1 MDKLLEMLNVDKLD
15 ESAQTELKDKLEG
28 IIEVKASE
36 MSEAKLA
43 EKKEDLI
50 EEYENK
56 FDEYKDDITSK
67 FSNFVDSVLE
77 EELSIPENILEY
89 AHKGELYSEL
99 IEQFKVRLS
108 IDEGLI
114 DSEVKDLLKEAK
126 QEILGLRDELNG
138 TIAENLEVKKDAQD
152 LASNLYLRKKCDGLT
167 ESQKTRVLDI
177 LEGVTDKG
185 IIDKKFDIILESIKI
200 DKADTKEED
209 KVVTEEAEEKDVED
223 GKGVSELNEDETKE
237 TKEDDD
243 SPFKIYLDVL
253 RDNKI

>member
-15 ESAQTELKDKLEG
+15 ESVQTELKDKLEG

-43 EKKEDLI
+43 EKKEELI

-114 DSEVKDLLKEAK
+114 DGEVKDLLKEAK
-126 QEILGLRDELNG
+126 QEILGLREELNG

-185 IIDKKFDIILESIKI
+185 IIDKKFDIILESIKV

-209 KVVTEEAEEKDVED
+209 KVVEEAEEKDVED
-223 GKGVSELNEDETKE
+223 GKGVSELNEEVKE

>member
-1 MDKLLEMLNVDKLD
+1 MDKLLEMLNVSKLD
-15 ESAQTELKDKLEG
+15 ESAQTEIKEKLEG

-43 EKKEDLI
+43 EKKEELI

-56 FDEYKDDITSK
+56 FDEYKEDITSK

-89 AHKGELYSEL
+89 AHKGELYSDL

-108 IDEGLI
+108 IDEGFI
-114 DSEVKDLLKEAK
+114 GKEVKDLLREAK
-126 QEILGLRDELNG
+126 KEILGLREELNT
-138 TIAENLEVKKDAQD
+138 TIAENLEVKGDAQE
-152 LASNLYLRKKCDGLT
+152 LASSLYLRKKCDGLT

-177 LEGVTDKG
+177 LEGVNDKQV
-185 IIDKKFDIILESIKI
+185 IDKKFDIILESIKVN
-200 DKADTKEED
+200 TKEED
-209 KVVTEEAEEKDVED
+209 KVIEEAEEKDVED
-223 GKGVSELNEDETKE
+223 GKGVVELNEEETKE
-237 TKEDDD
+237 TKEED
-243 SPFKIYLDVL
+243 SPFKDYLQVL